1 MNKIKIQ
8 RKRPT
13 IKYSGSLICQNYGEE
28 LSHGVLVWDVK
39 KRSAKFHEIE
49 NDIAYATIEVE
60 DGKIKT
66 SKKYV
71 QSLPKKLRL
80 RIKYTN
86 TNYLQL
92 QEIIKKFK
100 TRHTLLETTTTKIT
114 NENSLEDRHTDI
126 LGDVR
131 DVEYQNKLITD
142 HIQNKH
148 VGIAPEDVD
157 GIRHINRLMNTRLR
171 SDNVIVRNV
180 IWKPRLFEFSNMFS
194 YGPNNVINLEKL
206 SGIQG
211 IFAANASGKSSL
223 FDAITFCLF
232 DKCSRS
238 GKAVDIMNNRKNNF
252 KCKITFEIDDEIY
265 QIERIAEKHKVTGNV
280 KVNVNFGKYN
290 NGVYENLNGGSR
302 DQTNIIIRGYIGTY
316 DDFLLT
322 ALSTQNDNK
331 NFIFE
336 NQRERKNLL
345 NSFLDIGIFEE
356 LYIVTKNEIG
366 SKQIQLKLLQSEI
379 ADRTIAELS
388 EQIAEN
394 KSKYDESKIIH
405 DLYETKISD
414 NLRESKL
421 KSSQIK
427 YIDEIIDINKV
438 ITQLDVIKSEIVVCK
453 EKTSTLTKQL
463 KDYKST
469 YQKLVKRQEKYDYE
483 LFMKAQ
489 REIAELKHNIML
501 HENVIDKETHKLEHH
516 QAQVDNLSK
525 HEFDPNCQYCVNNDF
540 VKSAMNSKELIP
552 EIEAIIAKEQY
563 NISELQS
570 MIKDKEVILK
580 DLDDYYEISAA
591 LDELGKEWNP
601 KIDEDKSNTD
611 RLEKIVQLRID
622 LTEKKTRFKKQEYIQ
637 TQNEKLKI
645 EIDLLE
651 DEYSNL
657 NRELKKSSNVSLE
670 LHTIL
675 TKLQTEHD
683 QLIQKNSKLYEL
695 YTEVHQYEVYLDAIS
710 KNGVPYSLI
719 QKIIPI
725 IESEVN
731 SILNQIVEFSV
742 KLTADDKNIN
752 CYIQYNDLEE
762 YPVEMSSGMERF
774 IISFAMRVAL
784 VNISSLPRPNFLAID
799 EGFGVADAENLNL
812 MQILFNYLRTEFDF
826 VVIISH
832 LDTIRDFVDASINVN
847 KSASGYSEIKY
858 I

>member
-1 MNKIKIQ
+1 MQ
-8 RKRPT
+8 
-13 IKYSGSLICQNYGEE
+13 QNYGEE

-100 TRHTLLETTTTKIT
+100 TRHNLLETTTTKIT

-356 LYIVTKNEIG
+356 LYTVTKNEIG

-453 EKTSTLTKQL
+453 EKSSTLTKQL

-563 NISELQS
+563 DISELQS

-591 LDELGKEWNP
+591 LSELGKEWNP

-657 NRELKKSSNVSLE
+657 NRELKKSSNVSLD

-683 QLIQKNSKLYEL
+683 QLVQKNSKLFEL

-731 SILNQIVEFSV
+731 SILNQIVDFSV

-832 LDTIRDFVDASINVN
+832 LDTIRDFVDSSINVN